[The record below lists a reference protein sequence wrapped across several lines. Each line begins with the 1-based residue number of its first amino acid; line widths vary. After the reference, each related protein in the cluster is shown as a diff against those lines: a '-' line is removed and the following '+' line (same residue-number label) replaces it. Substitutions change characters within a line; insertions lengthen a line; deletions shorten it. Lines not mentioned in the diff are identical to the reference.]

1 MARHAGAPVAVYW
14 GRLSRVLTSGQVRK
28 SLNLM
33 RQSPGATSSTVMN
46 HVLRWA
52 TSQSFWLGPSLQC
65 SGRAEHSTIA
75 VGTFCHLLSVPL
87 GLLVDVRQTTVTVAR
102 RPLASRYPI
111 SMTATSAVALCVP
124 NRAGGCGLFQGT
136 ATTLRR
142 PLAYRANWRLGLGLP
157 TAQIRTKDGL
167 IPWLNTAS
175 TSTVS
180 RNVAFFVTRCR
191 TVASASRNSPSIY
204 NVVNY

>member
-1 MARHAGAPVAVYW
+1 MFSGWFIHCGSSKLLHAAFEKVWVTEATMGRHAGAPVAVYW

-111 SMTATSAVALCVP
+111 SRTATSTVASCVP
-124 NRAGGCGLFQGT
+124 HRAGGCGLAQGT
-136 ATTLRR
+136 AAMLTHPLVYRENLR
-142 PLAYRANWRLGLGLP
+142 
-157 TAQIRTKDGL
+157 IRQVF
-167 IPWLNTAS
+167 
-175 TSTVS
+175 STVPTT
-180 RNVAFFVTRCR
+180 TRDGWKPC
-191 TVASASRNSPSIY
+191 
-204 NVVNY
+204 